1 MARRKAQNPYGSC
14 LAARGRLPAARQSQR
29 PADALFRAPAAFS
42 GTALL
47 SSGPSRIE
55 CADRSVSQLLAGTPS
70 GPGGSS
76 DAARVPRCDEARRRR
91 TSSRLTT
98 PHDRAP
104 QWTRWVQSKRGS
116 GGGDY
121 AGTTHPLSSSR
132 RKPGSRAARTRAS
145 ELWIPAFAGMTE
157 LGSRLRQPSLSRLLK
172 PLASPNGIGALC
184 GRGRD
189 KLRPAAHR
197 ARRAANQARR
207 DRRDRAADPRPLDA
221 A

>member
-14 LAARGRLPAARQSQR
+14 LAARGRLPARQHALKQR
-29 PADALFRAPAAFS
+29 SDSASRRKPSRRFRHR
-42 GTALL
+42 ALL

-76 DAARVPRCDEARRRR
+76 NAARVPRCDEARRRR
-91 TSSRLTT
+91 TPSRLTT
-98 PHDRAP
+98 PHESAP
-104 QWTRWVQSKRGS
+104 KWTRWGQSMRGL

-132 RKPGSRAARTRAS
+132 RKPGSRSAARSKR
-145 ELWIPAFAGMTE
+145 LWIPAFAGMTE
-157 LGSRLRQPSLSRLLK
+157 LAPKSFAERHKR
-172 PLASPNGIGALC
+172 LC
-184 GRGRD
+184 GRGHDR
-189 KLRPAAHR
+189 LRPAARR
-197 ARRAANQARR
+197 ARRAANPARR
-207 DRRDRAADPRPLDA
+207 DRRDRAADPRPLGA